1 MSDFLD
7 TLAKDVKDIPY
18 LVHAKSILTQC
29 QHLSGSKKP
38 SEQEKL
44 AALSRIVAEYE
55 KYYAVNV
62 QKGSDDVVI
71 RKRVAALNAYYNFIH
86 DAGFDN
92 LFNPQTKFR
101 PSILEEFMALLFR
114 DLIQDVQG
122 ECPCGR
128 LGLGSVKAYANLYFY
143 GKDFRTFVANPTI
156 GLNLKDQDFAIYR
169 NVTLKMDDN
178 KPVLASLPIVAVEC
192 KTFIDKTMLEGSV
205 ATAEK
210 LKAGNP
216 YALFCM
222 VSELYDVAPTVDPAY
237 SRIDQIY
244 ILRKTTRR
252 GERQDID
259 ADVVISFVNRVKQH
273 LERPWSDVAKKLADT
288 GTLI

>member
-1 MSDFLD
+1 MNDFLEK
-7 TLAKDVKDIPY
+7 LSMDVQQSPY
-18 LVHAKSILTQC
+18 LVHAKNMVKQYRD
-29 QHLSGSKKP
+29 LSAACGKSDLP
-38 SEQEKL
+38 KL
-44 AALSRIVAEYE
+44 AGLKRIVSEYE
-55 KYYAVNV
+55 RYYTANR
-62 QKGSDDVVI
+62 QRGIGESVI
-71 RKRVAALNAYYNFIH
+71 RSRVDALNSYYNFLH
-86 DAGFDN
+86 DNGFDN
-92 LFNPQTKFR
+92 VFNPQTKFR

-114 DLIQDVQG
+114 DLVQDVQA
-122 ECPCGR
+122 ECSCAK
-128 LGLGSVKAYANLYFY
+128 LGLGAVKAYANLYFY
-143 GKDFRTFVANPTI
+143 GKDFRTFIANPTI

-169 NVTLKMDDN
+169 DVLLQMDGN
-178 KPVLASLPIVAVEC
+178 KPILASLPIVAVEC

-222 VSELYDVAPTVDPAY
+222 VSELYDVAMNVDPAY

-244 ILRKTTRR
+244 ILRKATRR
-252 GERQDID
+252 SPRRDIS

-273 LERPWSDVAKKLADT
+273 LTRPWSDISKKLADT

>member
-1 MSDFLD
+1 MTGFLD
-7 TLAKDVKDIPY
+7 RLAEDVRKSPY
-18 LVHAKSILTQC
+18 LVHAKNMVKQF
-29 QHLSGSKKP
+29 QDLSASSGKADAT
-38 SEQEKL
+38 KL
-44 AALSRIVAEYE
+44 DGLKRIVAEYE
-55 KYYAVNV
+55 RYYTAN
-62 QKGSDDVVI
+62 GRRGIDEGVI
-71 RKRVAALNAYYNFIH
+71 HARVAALNAYYNFLH
-86 DAGFDN
+86 DNGFDN

-114 DLIQDVQG
+114 DLVQDVQS
-122 ECPCGR
+122 ECACGK

-143 GKDFRTFVANPTI
+143 GKDFRTFIANPTI

-169 NVTLKMDDN
+169 DVSLQMDDN
-178 KPVLASLPIVAVEC
+178 KPILASLPIVAVEC

-210 LKAGNP
+210 LKSGNP

-222 VSELYDVAPTVDPAY
+222 VSELYDVAMNVDPAY

-252 GERQDID
+252 GPRKDIS

-273 LERPWSDVAKKLADT
+273 LTRPWSDISKKLADT

>member
-1 MSDFLD
+1 MNDFLEKLS
-7 TLAKDVKDIPY
+7 TDVQNAPY
-18 LVHAKSILTQC
+18 LVHAKNMVKQFRE
-29 QHLSGSKKP
+29 LSASSGKAELSKFASLK
-38 SEQEKL
+38 
-44 AALSRIVAEYE
+44 RIVPEYE
-55 KYYAVNV
+55 RYYTANG
-62 QKGSDDVVI
+62 QRGIDESVI
-71 RKRVAALNAYYNFIH
+71 RSRVDALNSYYNFLY
-86 DAGFDN
+86 DNGFDN

-114 DLIQDVQG
+114 DLVQDIQA
-122 ECPCGR
+122 ECSCGK

-143 GKDFRTFVANPTI
+143 GKDFRTFIANPTI

-169 NVTLKMDDN
+169 DVMLQMDDN
-178 KPVLASLPIVAVEC
+178 KPILASLPIVAVEC

-210 LKAGNP
+210 LKSGNP

-222 VSELYDVAPTVDPAY
+222 VSELYDVAMNVDPAY

-252 GERQDID
+252 GPRRDIS
-259 ADVVISFVNRVKQH
+259 ANVVIGLVDRVRQH
-273 LERPWSDVAKKLADT
+273 LTRPWCDISKKLSDT